1 MPVNLLKLSVLK
13 HSTKGPIN
21 SSFRIVPCAKP
32 FTSKTITEKYFLRK
46 LSKVFLKF
54 TDCRSVSRLTLL
66 RGQTPDLHFLEG
78 HFPDWAIPRPN
89 VSLTNISTTK
99 MYYCK
104 FPLSYIFVKLQLIY
118 RTHKADFDLCSTSVI
133 HTQCKA
139 DVTYDTEGMQIKI
152 LG

>member
-1 MPVNLLKLSVLK
+1 
-13 HSTKGPIN
+13 
-21 SSFRIVPCAKP
+21 
-32 FTSKTITEKYFLRK
+32 
-46 LSKVFLKF
+46 
-54 TDCRSVSRLTLL
+54 
-66 RGQTPDLHFLEG
+66 
-78 HFPDWAIPRPN
+78 
-89 VSLTNISTTK
+89 